1 MLLLQH
7 FCHVFDG
14 SCGTCNHVFPCFC
27 LEIVVVS
34 VFVFDFQVRGD
45 GDAHDAEMRA
55 ARWIAMFHVASHV
68 TLACAAV
75 SFFPR

>member
-1 MLLLQH
+1 MSLTVVAAHAML
-7 FCHVFDG
+7 CSRVFFLR
-14 SCGTCNHVFPCFC
+14 NPCCFF
-27 LEIVVVS
+27 S
-34 VFVFDFQVRGD
+34 FDFQVRGD